1 VAEQPTVLT
10 GMTKSWSFWMP
21 ATLGKSSYRNAS
33 PTKISGV
40 ASLESPDHADEEVL
54 QEGLD
59 WSYWLKH
66 GFFKWNHASPDRP
79 SLPEEFVGVG
89 TLVERREVDGVAMTY
104 VEGDLFETPMARQV
118 IDLARAL
125 EKEGR
130 HLGLSVEGGILV
142 RQERDG
148 KTLTLD
154 RDGVWRDEQGV
165 AGQGA
170 RIARAVV
177 VDVTITAHPMHP
189 EARMS
194 LARSLLSA
202 LDAGHPAPA
211 DSPGAGGPLL
221 PQSTE
226 PETKKAVEPAAAPPG
241 DAPAAGRLLSHDEA
255 CLAVLKRY
263 PHMPY
268 SEAERLVQT
277 IRQEL
282 FRSCAEQPE
291 GRTDEHDR

>member
-1 VAEQPTVLT
+1 
-10 GMTKSWSFWMP
+10 MTKSWSFWMP

-59 WSYWLKH
+59 WSYWLQH
-66 GFFKWNHASPDRP
+66 GFFKWNHGTPDRP

-89 TLVERREVDGVAMTY
+89 TLAERREVDGVARTY
-104 VEGDLFETPMARQV
+104 VEGDLFDTPMARQV

-130 HLGLSVEGGILV
+130 QLGLSVEGGILV

-148 KTLTLD
+148 QPLSLD

-202 LDAGHPAPA
+202 LDAGHGAPA
-211 DSPGAGGPLL
+211 DAPGAGAALL

-226 PETKKAVEPAAAPPG
+226 PQPPAKPAAPG
-241 DAPAAGRLLSHDEA
+241 RSLSHDEA

>member
-1 VAEQPTVLT
+1 
-10 GMTKSWSFWMP
+10 MTKSWSFWMP
-21 ATLGKSSYRNAS
+21 ATLEKSAS
-33 PTKISGV
+33 RAAPSLAKISGI

-59 WSYWLKH
+59 WSYWLQH
-66 GFFKWNHASPDRP
+66 GFFKWNHGTPDRP

-89 TLVERREVDGVAMTY
+89 TLAERREVDGVAMTF
-104 VEGDLFETPMARQV
+104 VEGNLFDTPMAQQV
-118 IDLARAL
+118 VDLARAL

-221 PQSTE
+221 PQSIE
-226 PETKKAVEPAAAPPG
+226 QETKKAVEPVPPG
-241 DAPAAGRLLSHDEA
+241 EPPAAGRMLSHDEA

-277 IRQEL
+277 IREEL
-282 FRSCAEQPE
+282 FRSCAEQRE